1 MTHSIGSKV
10 LEVIVTS
17 LEDAVE
23 AQAGGADRLE
33 VVRELALGGLT
44 PDLALVRRIVD
55 TVRIPVRVMLRETA
69 SMSLANLGELDILC
83 RKAAEIN
90 VLLVDGIVAGFVSD
104 GQVDLATL
112 RAIAKAA
119 PKMSITF
126 HRAFDVLPDPLQAI
140 RDLKTVP
147 QVDRILTIGGSGSWP
162 ERQSRLHQ
170 WQHCAAPEIKLLA
183 GAGLL
188 EPVIRDLQMDPYI
201 GEIHIGRAARI
212 PQENTGKVSRVQVAQ
227 LKGAPA

>member
-1 MTHSIGSKV
+1 MTHSNGSKV

-17 LEDAVE
+17 LEDAIE

-33 VVRELALGGLT
+33 VVRELAMGGLT
-44 PDLALVRRIVD
+44 PDLALVERIVG

-69 SMSLANLGELDILC
+69 SMSLADAGELDILC
-83 RKAAEIN
+83 RKAAEIEA
-90 VLLVDGIVAGFVSD
+90 LGVDGIVAGFIWN
-104 GQVDLATL
+104 GQLDLATL

-126 HRAFDVLPDPLQAI
+126 HRAFDVLTDPLQAI
-140 RDLKTVP
+140 RDLKTVA

-162 ERQSRLHQ
+162 ERQLRLHQ
-170 WQHCAAPEIKLLA
+170 WQRNAAPEIKLLA

-188 EPVIRDLQMDPYI
+188 KPVIRDLQLDPYI

-212 PQENTGKVSRVQVAQ
+212 PPETGGKVSRVQVAL
-227 LKGAPA
+227 LKGPTA